1 MDLSFPFTH
10 SLTYAPLS
18 ETTKAL
24 LIALHAGTAEQGGEG
39 NLAAR
44 TRRKQT
50 THQQLPSIPWP
61 PIIAHHANGTRA
73 DAAPLLSS
81 RRLLFF
87 PLCTTAI
94 TTSHARPSGPAR
106 AALVVAMSRTLGGEG
121 TSQPGQASLVMGW
134 RPRLRPAPGPD
145 SYSWCVRASE

>member
-50 THQQLPSIPWP
+50 TQQQLPSIPWP

-87 PLCTTAI
+87 PFVLLP
-94 TTSHARPSGPAR
+94 SQHHMPVRPSG
-106 AALVVAMSRTLGGEG
+106 
-121 TSQPGQASLVMGW
+121 
-134 RPRLRPAPGPD
+134 RPVLLAPL
-145 SYSWCVRASE
+145 